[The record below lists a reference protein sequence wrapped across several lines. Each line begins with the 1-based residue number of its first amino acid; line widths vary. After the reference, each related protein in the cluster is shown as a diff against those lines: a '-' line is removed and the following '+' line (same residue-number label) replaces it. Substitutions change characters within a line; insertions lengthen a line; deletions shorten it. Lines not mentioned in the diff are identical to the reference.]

1 MPIYLINR
9 GITHPRSVSLDI
21 ASKDDFDTYIYV
33 RDDDNNIRCYDNC
46 LSLNKN
52 FILNSYLSA
61 YERKNRRKEILIGLG
76 YGYDEGSGEV
86 ELLEKLGEEV
96 YLDSLVPTE
105 KINRQK
111 TISKRSYYGRRK

>member
-1 MPIYLINR
+1 MN
-9 GITHPRSVSLDI
+9 S
-21 ASKDDFDTYIYV
+21 F
-33 RDDDNNIRCYDNC
+33 
-46 LSLNKN
+46 LNKN
-52 FILNSYLSA
+52 FILNSNLSA
-61 YERKNRRKEILIGLG
+61 NERKNRRKEILKGLG